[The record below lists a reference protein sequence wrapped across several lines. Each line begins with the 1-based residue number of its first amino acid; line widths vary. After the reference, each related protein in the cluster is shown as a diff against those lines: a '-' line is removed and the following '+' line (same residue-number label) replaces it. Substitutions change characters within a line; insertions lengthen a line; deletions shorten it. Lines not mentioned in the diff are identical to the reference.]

1 MANIKNLT
9 MGSLL
14 LSDPRITTVSTLFGL
29 SSKAVYVPTGSKIS
43 SSVYEYS
50 AQEEDKLKHL
60 LPLTGAALADAARNV
75 KTLKSHDIGN
85 LRLEVC
91 VSADPPVCC
100 HAALP
105 LQQLRRHSR
114 YLSFCL
120 RTSRRSHCGRSAVGR
135 RPFLT

>member
-9 MGSLL
+9 MGSQL

-85 LRLEVC
+85 QRLEV
-91 VSADPPVCC
+91 
-100 HAALP
+100 
-105 LQQLRRHSR
+105 
-114 YLSFCL
+114 
-120 RTSRRSHCGRSAVGR
+120 
-135 RPFLT
+135 

>member
-9 MGSLL
+9 MGSQL
-14 LSDPRITTVSTLFGL
+14 LSDPRINTVSTLFGL

-91 VSADPPVCC
+91 LSPTTSLLPCSYSATATSSPLPLPPFLSTNKPTQPLWQVCC
-100 HAALP
+100 KP
-105 LQQLRRHSR
+105 
-114 YLSFCL
+114 
-120 RTSRRSHCGRSAVGR
+120 
-135 RPFLT
+135 

>member
-14 LSDPRITTVSTLFGL
+14 LSDPRITTVNTLFGL

-43 SSVYEYS
+43 SCVYEYS

-91 VSADPPVCC
+91 VSADHQFAAMQLFRYSNIVATPVTSLSVYEQAD
-100 HAALP
+100 AATVAGL
-105 LQQLRRHSR
+105 L
-114 YLSFCL
+114 
-120 RTSRRSHCGRSAVGR
+120 
-135 RPFLT
+135 

>member
-9 MGSLL
+9 MGSQL

-60 LPLTGAALADAARNV
+60 LPLADAARNV

-91 VSADPPVCC
+91 LSADHQFAAMQLFRYSNFVATPVTSLSVYEQAD
-100 HAALP
+100 AATVAGL
-105 LQQLRRHSR
+105 L
-114 YLSFCL
+114 
-120 RTSRRSHCGRSAVGR
+120 
-135 RPFLT
+135 

>member
-9 MGSLL
+9 MGSQL

-29 SSKAVYVPTGSKIS
+29 SSKAVYVSTGSTIS

-50 AQEEDKLKHL
+50 AQEEDKLKQL

-91 VSADPPVCC
+91 LSADHQFAAMQLFRYSNFVATPVTSLSVYEQAD
-100 HAALP
+100 AATVAGL
-105 LQQLRRHSR
+105 L
-114 YLSFCL
+114 
-120 RTSRRSHCGRSAVGR
+120 
-135 RPFLT
+135 

>member
-9 MGSLL
+9 MGSQL

-60 LPLTGAALADAARNV
+60 LPLTGAALCR
-75 KTLKSHDIGN
+75 
-85 LRLEVC
+85 
-91 VSADPPVCC
+91 PPVCC

-120 RTSRRSHCGRSAVGR
+120 RTSRRSHCGRSAVSC